1 MSQKLRISLTLN
13 EDIVNKID
21 SITDGYEMKNRSDA
35 IEKILNAYFNKQ
47 KLKQAIIL
55 CGGRGNKH
63 ANQTQDIPES
73 MTLVQNTPILEHII
87 LHLKNEGITEII
99 LAVGYKHET
108 IVNYFGNGQ
117 KYGININYMIEKE
130 PQGTAGAILQAKDMI
145 TNTFLILNG
154 DVISKIPIDDM
165 LKMHRQT
172 NSQATMAITTSENPQ
187 NYGVAQ
193 LRGNKITGF
202 VEKPTKKDAMTK
214 LINAGTYIAEPS
226 IFELIADMK
235 NKNPDKKLM
244 LEDMFDIISKQDLL
258 AGYIYDGIWL
268 DINKK

>member
-55 CGGRGNKH
+55 CGGRGNK
-63 ANQTQDIPES
+63 NQTQDIPES
-73 MTLVQNTPILEHII
+73 MTLVKKTPILEHLIQ
-87 LHLKNEGITEII
+87 HLKNEGITEII

-108 IVNYFGNGQ
+108 IINYFGNGQ
-117 KYGININYMIEKE
+117 KYEININYMIEKE

-145 TNTFLILNG
+145 PNTFLILNG

-202 VEKPTKKDAMTK
+202 VEKPTKEDAMTK
-214 LINAGTYIAEPS
+214 LINAGAYIAEPA

-235 NKNPDKKLM
+235 NKNPNKKLM

-258 AGYIYDGIWL
+258 AGYIYDGTWL